1 MITNIFK
8 NNKMKIVK
16 IILCALFGLMFI
28 NDGLDKLLHYM
39 PMPEMPAEMMK
50 VNEAFGT
57 IVWLMP
63 LIAVIE
69 ILGGLLFIFPKTR
82 ALGAIVILPIMVGII
97 IHNAVYMPSGLSI
110 AGVFLIINIW
120 MIQDNWEKYKPMF
133 R

>member
-1 MITNIFK
+1 
-8 NNKMKIVK
+8 MKIVK
-16 IILCALFGLMFI
+16 TILSTLFGLMFL
-28 NDGLDKLLHYM
+28 NAGVDKFLHYM

-50 VNEAFGT
+50 INEAFGT

-63 LIAVIE
+63 LVGAIE

>member
-1 MITNIFK
+1 
-8 NNKMKIVK
+8 MKIVK
-16 IILCALFGLMFI
+16 TILSTLFGLMFLNAGI
-28 NDGLDKLLHYM
+28 DKFLHYM

-50 VNEAFGT
+50 INEAFGT

-63 LIAVIE
+63 LVGAIE

-97 IHNAVYMPSGLSI
+97 VHNAVYMPSGLSI